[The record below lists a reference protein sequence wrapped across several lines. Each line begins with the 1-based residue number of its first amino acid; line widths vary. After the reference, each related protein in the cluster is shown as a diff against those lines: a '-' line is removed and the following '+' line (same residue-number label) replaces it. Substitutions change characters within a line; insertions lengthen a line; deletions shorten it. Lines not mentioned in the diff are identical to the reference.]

1 MAALIINNTPS
12 PASHELGETTLPRSV
27 TARWEVTNEGDE
39 GAFVRAYIT
48 YSAFISPAGQSQPW
62 DQHKDFP
69 IGPHEIKWVGP
80 GATTRFT
87 AIFNFPAERIP
98 TRGWEHDPYLQQG
111 QAYVA
116 VIQQLAWTEWRSM
129 WEWPTHYER
138 RGEEE
143 TEGWWPAPKNYRKE
157 DDGYWHGDIL
167 RIMRPTPGFEDF
179 HYFSMNPV
187 R

>member
-48 YSAFISPAGQSQPW
+48 YSAFISPAGETQPS
-62 DQHKDFP
+62 DQHKNFP
-69 IGPHEIKWVGP
+69 VGPHEIKWVGP
-80 GATTRFT
+80 GVTSRFT
-87 AIFNFPAERIP
+87 AIFNFPAAHLP

-116 VIQQLAWTEWRSM
+116 VIQQLEWQEWQGSE
-129 WEWPTHYER
+129 EWPTHYGR
-138 RGEEE
+138 RGEEGI
-143 TEGWWPAPKNYRKE
+143 EGWWTAPRNYRKE
-157 DDGYWHGDIL
+157 DDGYWYGEIL
-167 RIMRPTPGFEDF
+167 RWPGLTRGFEDR
-179 HYFSMNPV
+179 HYFSINPV